1 MGIFSRFKDII
12 SANLNSMLDK
22 AEDPEKMIR
31 LMVREMEETLV
42 ELKASCASAMAARA
56 SVARDLDALSAKVGT
71 WEERARLAVSKGRD
85 DLAREAL
92 AEKKRLARR
101 IESLDEE
108 LGQADAL
115 VGQAQEDI
123 AALEAKLA
131 SAREKQRMLVQRH
144 GRAEHR
150 TRCRRRIQAAESSDA
165 FLRFD
170 RFEREIERME
180 AEAEVEGLSRGK
192 RSDLEDEFRQ
202 LERDEDVERELSSIK
217 RDLEREPR
225 A

>member
-1 MGIFSRFKDII
+1 MGIFSRFKDIV

-22 AEDPEKMIR
+22 AENPEKMIR

-42 ELKASCASAMAARA
+42 ELKASCAAAMAARA
-56 SVARDLDALSAKVGT
+56 SVVRDLDALSAKVGT

-108 LGQADAL
+108 LAQADAL

-144 GRAEHR
+144 GRAENR

-180 AEAEVEGLSRGK
+180 AEAEVEGLPRGK
-192 RSDLEDEFRQ
+192 RPDLEDEFRQ
-202 LERDEDVERELSSIK
+202 LERDEDVERELSDIK
-217 RDLEREPR
+217 RDVGRGTS